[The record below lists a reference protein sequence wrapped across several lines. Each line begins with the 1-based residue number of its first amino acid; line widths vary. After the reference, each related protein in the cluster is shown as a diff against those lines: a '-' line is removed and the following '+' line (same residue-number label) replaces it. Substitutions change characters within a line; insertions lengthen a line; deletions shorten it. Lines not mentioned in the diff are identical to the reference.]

1 MKEKT
6 RLPFYPLIV
15 FVLGAMTMI
24 SSCATFEQQQ
34 SVTFISPFHEI
45 LYGTASGL
53 KDFPSPKDTG
63 LFTNTRWRIRD
74 INPRFEG
81 IFRGTELSFER
92 SGIMVESAELPNG
105 TIYTDT
111 HRYRVVGSTLVLT
124 KDGNTTA
131 ALFTIEGNT
140 LRLDVGHYILTFD
153 RVDR

>member
-6 RLPFYPLIV
+6 KLPFYPLIV

-24 SSCATFEQQQ
+24 SSCATVEQQQ
-34 SVTFISPFHEI
+34 SATFISPLHEI

-53 KDFPSPKDTG
+53 KDFPSPKDTEP
-63 LFTNTRWRIRD
+63 FANTRWRIID
-74 INPRFEG
+74 INPRFADV
-81 IFRGTELSFER
+81 FKGTELSFER

-111 HRYRVVGSTLVLT
+111 HRYRAVGSTLVLT
-124 KDGNTTA
+124 KDGNTTV

-140 LRLDVGHYILTFD
+140 LRLDVGNYKLTFVG
-153 RVDR
+153 VDR

>member
-6 RLPFYPLIV
+6 KLPFYLLIV
-15 FVLGAMTMI
+15 FVLGAVTMI
-24 SSCATFEQQQ
+24 SSCATVEQQQ
-34 SVTFISPFHEI
+34 FATFISPLHEI

-53 KDFPSPKDTG
+53 RDFPSAKDTG
-63 LFTNTRWRIRD
+63 LFTNTRWRITD

-81 IFRGTELSFER
+81 VFRGTELSFEQ

-124 KDGNTTA
+124 KDSNTTV
-131 ALFTIEGNT
+131 ALFTIEGNM
-140 LRLDVGHYILTFD
+140 LRLNVGNYKLTFV

>member
-6 RLPFYPLIV
+6 KLPFYFLIV
-15 FVLGAMTMI
+15 FVLGVVSMI
-24 SSCATFEQQQ
+24 SSCATVEQQQ
-34 SVTFISPFHEI
+34 SATFISPLHEI

-53 KDFPSPKDTG
+53 RNFPSPKDTG
-63 LFTNTRWRIRD
+63 LLTNTRWRITD

-81 IFRGTELSFER
+81 VFKGTELSFER
-92 SGIMVESAELPNG
+92 SGILVESAELPNG

-124 KDGNTTA
+124 KDGNTNV

-140 LRLDVGHYILTFD
+140 LRLDAGHYKLTFV
-153 RVDR
+153 RVD

>member
-6 RLPFYPLIV
+6 KLHFYLLIM
-15 FVLGAMTMI
+15 FVLGAITMA
-24 SSCATFEQQQ
+24 SSCATVEQQQ
-34 SVTFISPFHEI
+34 SATFISPFHEI

-53 KDFPSPKDTG
+53 KDFPSPNDTG

-81 IFRGTELSFER
+81 VFRGTELSFER

-111 HRYRVVGSTLVLT
+111 HRYRVVGPTLVLT
-124 KDGNTTA
+124 KDNNTTV
-131 ALFTIEGNT
+131 ALFTIEGNM
-140 LRLDVGHYILTFD
+140 LRLEIGHYKLTFV